1 MQMPPELRESDPF
14 LATYLSRW
22 NHTNKRSRTLGG
34 LHSTE
39 PKAGRIGPTRTPRG
53 QQQPLPKRGRGGRGG
68 TTARSKKP
76 KTAEEL
82 DNELDAFMDDAD
94 TPQPGEAVTTAAEA
108 AATTGDVEMA

>member
-1 MQMPPELRESDPF
+1 MQMPLELRESF
-14 LATYLSRW
+14 LTTRPNRW
-22 NHTNKRSRTLGG
+22 NHTNKHLHTLTD
-34 LHSTE
+34 LRRTE

-68 TTARSKKP
+68 TATRSKKP

-82 DNELDAFMDDAD
+82 DNELDAFMDDAE
-94 TPQPGEAVTTAAEA
+94 TPQSGGAATASAEA

>member
-1 MQMPPELRESDPF
+1 MQMPPELRESPS
-14 LATYLSRW
+14 LLPTSI
-22 NHTNKRSRTLGG
+22 TRTL
-34 LHSTE
+34 LTIDDIHRTE
-39 PKAGRIGPTRTPRG
+39 PRGGRIGPTRTPRG

-68 TTARSKKP
+68 AATRSKKP

-94 TPQPGEAVTTAAEA
+94 TPQPVGDATTTAEA